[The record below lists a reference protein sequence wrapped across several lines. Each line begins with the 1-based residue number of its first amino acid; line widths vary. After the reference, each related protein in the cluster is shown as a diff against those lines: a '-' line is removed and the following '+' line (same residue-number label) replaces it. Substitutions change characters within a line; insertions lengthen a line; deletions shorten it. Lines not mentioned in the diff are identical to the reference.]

1 MSRGNTLMVL
11 PFFPKLNLPK
21 NFAVYRLA
29 LSKRCLRVFVIG
41 FTVVEDVVVQTLGC
55 GWSGGPTGGPCG
67 LGGKL
72 NDVGDVGCR
81 FLGRTEK
88 EGPAK
93 ESSLFSCPPKNPHF
107 CIW

>member
-1 MSRGNTLMVL
+1 MIGGSTLMVL
-11 PFFPKLNLPK
+11 PCFPKLNLPK
-21 NFAVYRLA
+21 NFDVYRLA

-41 FTVVEDVVVQTLGC
+41 FAVVEDVVVQTLDCGC
-55 GWSGGPTGGPCG
+55 AGGTANGPWG

-72 NDVGDVGCR
+72 NDAGDVGCR

-88 EGPAK
+88 EEPAK
-93 ESSLFSCPPKNPHF
+93 ESSLFSCPPKNPHS